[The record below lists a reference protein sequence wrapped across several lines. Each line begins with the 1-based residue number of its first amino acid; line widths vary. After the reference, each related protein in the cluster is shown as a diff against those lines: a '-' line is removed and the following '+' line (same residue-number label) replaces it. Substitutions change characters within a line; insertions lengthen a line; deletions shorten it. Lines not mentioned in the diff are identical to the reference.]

1 MMKSSC
7 IAHPPKQRLILIRE
21 WQMTFCGGNACA
33 AALLSFFE
41 YWHNIKLEQAKK
53 AREMNATAE
62 RHGEAPTQDETMV
75 QFHSSRDLKAG
86 IMIYSDR
93 AITDAI
99 HELEQSKVLTV
110 MANPNPRY
118 RFDKTRHFI
127 FHPEIVNGW
136 LAEYYPDSAKT
147 QHPHSE
153 SAERYGQNAT
163 RYDQSARA
171 IPETSSETSIREQ
184 IKTTSSLSGHGDGTK
199 EIPSEEVNVPFQAI
213 IKAYND
219 SIGPNE
225 DTSKVISLTDARRR
239 HILARWGEPLYR
251 TNWQRLFKMRGESDH
266 LCGRTK
272 SEGHENFRGDFDWLH
287 KNNANYVKVLEGKYR
302 NRKRRAP
309 GTMTKEEDDAAA
321 AKAIREGKERKA
333 YYDSFPKF
341 HLPPGFTASDLGRT
355 KSGGGDTP
363 KPDGGSRGEQNTSG

>member
-1 MMKSSC
+1 MQVGEPFNPRGLFRFLMVPDGIARCKELRSFDKLLYGKIAQHVGQNMKCWPS
-7 IAHPPKQRLILIRE
+7 
-21 WQMTFCGGNACA
+21 QMTLAEELGVGVTIIARSLACLEKHGFIRVARPCGLDKLFHKTTRYE
-33 AALLSFFE
+33 LL
-41 YWHNIKLEQAKK
+41 WH
-53 AREMNATAE
+53 
-62 RHGEAPTQDETMV
+62 
-75 QFHSSRDLKAG
+75 
-86 IMIYSDR
+86 
-93 AITDAI
+93 
-99 HELEQSKVLTV
+99 KVL
-110 MANPNPRY
+110 
-118 RFDKTRHFI
+118 
-127 FHPEIVNGW
+127 EES
-136 LAEYYPDSAKT
+136 L
-147 QHPHSE
+147 QSE
-153 SAERYGQNAT
+153 TE
-163 RYDQSARA
+163 
-171 IPETSSETSIREQ
+171 SSERTLCALREPPCVRSTVRDSSL
-184 IKTTSSLSGHGDGTK
+184 KDSHEDTSSLSGHGDGTK